1 MISRI
6 THQEVLIGPLRRT
19 DYFLNQGG
27 FIMKKVLVILVLCL
41 ALFGSLA
48 NAQRQVSEN
57 VSYDETSICIYSNVE
72 YCNLKFGV
80 IESYKGNDVTVQ
92 FQWYGTDDIMYR
104 YMRDDG
110 SWSNWQSRSL
120 NGDSVQCLVFRDAWY
135 VIKGYPYS

>member
-1 MISRI
+1 
-6 THQEVLIGPLRRT
+6 
-19 DYFLNQGG
+19 
-27 FIMKKVLVILVLCL
+27 MKKVLVILVLCL

-57 VSYDETSICIYSNVE
+57 VSYDETSICVYSNVE

-80 IESYKGNDVTVQ
+80 IENYKGKNVTVQ

-104 YMRDDG
+104 YTQDDG

-135 VIKGYPYS
+135 EIKGYPYS

>member
-1 MISRI
+1 
-6 THQEVLIGPLRRT
+6 
-19 DYFLNQGG
+19 
-27 FIMKKVLVILVLCL
+27 MKKVLVILVLCL

-57 VSYDETSICIYSNVE
+57 VSYDETSICVYSNVE

-80 IESYKGNDVTVQ
+80 IEQYKGKDVTVQ

-120 NGDSVQCLVFRDAWY
+120 KRDSVQCHVFRDVWY
-135 VIKGYPYS
+135 ANKG

>member
-6 THQEVLIGPLRRT
+6 THQEVLIGPLQRA

-41 ALFGSLA
+41 ALFGSLV
-48 NAQRQVSEN
+48 NAQRHVSEN

-80 IESYKGNDVTVQ
+80 IENYKGNDVTVQ

-104 YMRDDG
+104 YTRDDG